1 MIDYTV
7 ETPIDRPAGEV
18 FAYVADPANLPSWQT
33 NTVSATLETPGP
45 MGVGSRLR
53 EVHRGPGGKEFPSL
67 VEVAEYEPGRRFALR
82 VIEGIPVHA
91 DMTFEPTAAGGT
103 LFAFRAHGRLT
114 GAMRLA
120 EPFIARMLRK
130 QFTEHC
136 GTLRQV
142 LEQRP
147 AAAA

>member
-1 MIDYTV
+1 MIDFTV

-18 FAYVADPANLPSWQT
+18 FAYVTDPAKLPSWQT
-33 NTVSATLETPGP
+33 NTVSSTLETPGP
-45 MGVGSRLR
+45 VGVGSRLR

-67 VEVAEYEPGRRFALR
+67 VEVAEYEPARRFFLR
-82 VIEGIPVHA
+82 VVEGTPVHA
-91 DMTFEPTAAGGT
+91 DMTFEPTATGGT
-103 LFAFRAHGRLT
+103 LVAFRAHGRLT

-120 EPFIARMLRK
+120 EPFLGRMLRK
-130 QFTEHC
+130 QFTEQC
-136 GTLRQV
+136 ATLKQV